1 MSPGLKTFF
10 LVIGSALGGIV
21 LFVVA
26 AGAYVYYNYFT
37 PAPQLPGE
45 VSPRANIIAAPPPI
59 KDEGRFLGTH
69 GATVGGFT
77 GERNTM
83 LAAGPGKLVGRITA
97 AGQPVAGL
105 KLQLALNGTVYS
117 QWGTSGADGRYEI
130 AVPYGKY
137 RIDGYMLDSGSANIA
152 LPGKVDNPVNPHDGP
167 VFDVAEG
174 RNGKALE
181 LDFVDPVKKTG
192 PKGEVSIAQPLVVS
206 WEPYP
211 GAAQYRIQLIEQAHP
226 SDVTR
231 QKRLFEWNKQ
241 PKTTA
246 TSINLSEHG
255 IKLRKGHHYSFE
267 VDALDGIG
275 RPLSNSSRT
284 WRHAD
289 FEAVD

>member
-26 AGAYVYYNYFT
+26 AGFYAYYNFFI
-37 PAPQLPGE
+37 PASRLPPE
-45 VSPRANIIAAPPPI
+45 VSRRANIVPTPPPI
-59 KDEGRFLGTH
+59 TDERFLGTH
-69 GATVGGFT
+69 GTSVGGFK

-97 AGQPVAGL
+97 AGKPVEGL
-105 KLQLALNGTVYS
+105 RLQLALNGAVYS
-117 QWGTSGADGRYEI
+117 QWGTSGADGKYEI

-137 RIDGYMLDSGSANIA
+137 RIDGYMLDSSSADIA

-167 VFDVAEG
+167 VFDVAAG
-174 RNGKALE
+174 RNGKALD
-181 LDFVDPVKKTG
+181 LDFVDPVKKIA
-192 PKGEVSIAQPLVVS
+192 PKGEFSIAQPLVVS

-211 GAAQYRIQLIEQAHP
+211 GATQYQIQLIEQPHP
-226 SDVTR
+226 SDITT
-231 QKRLFEWNKQ
+231 QKRLFEWSQQ

-246 TSINLSEHG
+246 TSVNLSEHG
-255 IKLRKGHHYSFE
+255 IKLRKGHYYAFE
-267 VDALDGIG
+267 VNALDRIG

-289 FEAVD
+289 FQAVD

>member
-1 MSPGLKTFF
+1 MSPALKTLL

-21 LFVVA
+21 VFVAV
-26 AGAYVYYNYFT
+26 AGAYLYFKFFSLG
-37 PAPQLPGE
+37 PPGPGE
-45 VSPRANIIAAPPPI
+45 TFPRANIVLTPPPI
-59 KDEGRFLGTH
+59 KNDDRFLGTH
-69 GATVGGFT
+69 GTTVGGFT
-77 GERNTM
+77 GERNSV

-97 AGQPVAGL
+97 AGKPVEGL
-105 KLQLALNGTVYS
+105 RLQLALNGSTYS

-137 RIDGYMLDSGSANIA
+137 RIDGYMLDSSSADAA

-174 RNGKALE
+174 RNGKALD
-181 LDFVDPVKKTG
+181 LDFVDPVRKTG
-192 PKGEVSIAQPLVVS
+192 PKGELSITQPLVVS

-226 SDVTR
+226 SDVTT

-246 TSINLSEHG
+246 TSVNLSEHG

-267 VDALDGIG
+267 VYALDGIG

-289 FEAVD
+289 FQAVD